1 MAMNNRARETQAH
14 EAIAALQRLTD
25 LFRLRRAQLARG
37 ALLSEQQWQVLE
49 EIASEQFMPSMF
61 ARGRE
66 QSPAAVSRVIRQLLD
81 RKLIAPAVARGGDRR
96 HRAYALTALGKR
108 TLGELH
114 ARRGQAVAAV
124 WLHLDPRDLSTFTKI
139 SGELA
144 ARLDAYARRQG

>member
-1 MAMNNRARETQAH
+1 MNDRARQAQAH

-49 EIASEQFMPSMF
+49 EVASEEFMPSMF

-81 RKLIAPAVARGGDRR
+81 RKLIAPAVARGSDRR
-96 HRAYALTALGKR
+96 HRSYALTPLGKR
-108 TLGELH
+108 TLDDLH
-114 ARRGQAVAAV
+114 ARRGEAVEAV
-124 WLHLDPRDLSTFTKI
+124 WLHLDPRALSTFAKV
-139 SGELA
+139 SSELA
-144 ARLDAYARRQG
+144 ARLDAYARREG

>member
-1 MAMNNRARETQAH
+1 MKDRARQAQAH

-49 EIASEQFMPSMF
+49 EVASEQFMPSMF

-66 QSPAAVSRVIRQLLD
+66 QSPAAISRVIRQLLD
-81 RKLIAPAVARGGDRR
+81 RKLIAPAATRGTDRR
-96 HRAYALTALGKR
+96 HRTYALTALGR
-108 TLGELH
+108 RALDALR
-114 ARRGQAVAAV
+114 ARRGRAVDTV
-124 WLHLDPRDLSTFTKI
+124 WLAIDSRELSTFTKV

-144 ARLDAYARRQG
+144 VRLEAYARQEQ

>member
-1 MAMNNRARETQAH
+1 MNNRARQAQAH

-49 EIASEQFMPSMF
+49 EIAAAQFMPSMF

-96 HRAYALTALGKR
+96 HRTYALTALGKR
-108 TLGELH
+108 TLDALH
-114 ARRGQAVAAV
+114 TRRGQAVEAV
-124 WLHLDPRDLSTFTKI
+124 WLHLDPRELSTFTRI
-139 SGELA
+139 SSELA
-144 ARLDAYARRQG
+144 ARLDAYARREG

>member
-1 MAMNNRARETQAH
+1 MNDRARATKAH

-81 RKLIAPAVARGGDRR
+81 RKLIAPAVARGNDRR
-96 HRAYALTALGKR
+96 HRTYALTALGRR
-108 TLGELH
+108 TLEALRT
-114 ARRGQAVAAV
+114 RRGDAVEAV
-124 WLHLDPRDLSTFTKI
+124 WLHLDARDLSTFTKV
-139 SGELA
+139 SSELA
-144 ARLDAYARRQG
+144 ARLEAYAARQED

>member
-1 MAMNNRARETQAH
+1 MNDRAHRVRAH

-25 LFRLRRAQLARG
+25 LFRIRRAQLARG

-66 QSPAAVSRVIRQLLD
+66 QSPAAGSRVIRQLLD

-96 HRAYALTALGKR
+96 HRTYTLTALGRR
-108 TLGELH
+108 TLDAL
-114 ARRGQAVAAV
+114 RTQRGRAVEAV
-124 WLHLDPRDLSTFTKI
+124 WLGFDSRELSTFTKV
-139 SGELA
+139 SSELVARLEAYA
-144 ARLDAYARRQG
+144 AREEE

>member
-1 MAMNNRARETQAH
+1 VANNRTRPAQAH

-25 LFRLRRAQLARG
+25 LFRLRRAQLARA

-49 EIASEQFMPSMF
+49 EIASAQFMPSMF

-81 RKLIAPAVARGGDRR
+81 RKLIAPAVARGSDRR
-96 HRAYALTALGKR
+96 HRTYALTALGRR
-108 TLGELH
+108 TLDEL
-114 ARRGQAVAAV
+114 RGHRGRAIEAI
-124 WLHLDPRDLSTFTKI
+124 WLHLDPRELSTFTKV

-144 ARLDAYARRQG
+144 ARLDAYARHEG

>member
-1 MAMNNRARETQAH
+1 MNHRARQAQAH

-81 RKLIAPAVARGGDRR
+81 RKLIAPAVSRGGDRR
-96 HRAYALTALGKR
+96 HRTYALTALGRR
-108 TLGELH
+108 TLGDLRT
-114 ARRGQAVAAV
+114 RRGSAIEAV
-124 WLHLDPRDLSTFTKI
+124 WLRIDPTELSTFTKI
-139 SGELA
+139 SAALA
-144 ARLDAYARRQG
+144 ARLEAYARQQD

>member
-1 MAMNNRARETQAH
+1 MNDREKVAQVHA
-14 EAIAALQRLTD
+14 AIAALQRLTD

-81 RKLIAPAVARGGDRR
+81 RKLIVPAAARGRDRR
-96 HRAYALTALGKR
+96 HRTYALTALGRR
-108 TLGELH
+108 TLDALS
-114 ARRGQAVAAV
+114 ARRSRAIEAV
-124 WLHLDPRDLSTFTKI
+124 WQRIDPRALGTFTRV
-139 SGELA
+139 STELA
-144 ARLDAYARRQG
+144 ARLEAYAREEA

>member
-1 MAMNNRARETQAH
+1 MKQQAREALAH
-14 EAIAALQRLTD
+14 DAIAALQRLTE

-81 RKLIAPAVARGGDRR
+81 RKLITPALARGGDRR
-96 HRAYALTALGKR
+96 LRTYALTGLGKR
-108 TLGELH
+108 TLETLR
-114 ARRGQAVAAV
+114 ANRGSAIQAV
-124 WLHLDPRDLSTFTKI
+124 WLGLDPADLTTFTKV
-139 SGELA
+139 STELT
-144 ARLDAYARRQG
+144 ARLERYAHRQA

>member
-1 MAMNNRARETQAH
+1 MNDRNRRAQAH

-25 LFRLRRAQLARG
+25 LFRLRRAQLARA

-81 RKLIAPAVARGGDRR
+81 RKLIAPAAARGDDRR
-96 HRAYALTALGKR
+96 HRTYALTPLGRR
-108 TLGELH
+108 TLDGLRV
-114 ARRGQAVAAV
+114 RRGRAVEAV
-124 WLHLDPRDLSTFTKI
+124 WLEVDPRKLATFTAV
-139 SGELA
+139 STELA
-144 ARLDAYARRQG
+144 GRLEAYARRAV